1 MIIRRSSTDRNM
13 CSYMKMHGLAK
24 RLPNSRFR
32 MRMQMIP
39 QCESID
45 TSTSIVNNSVPL
57 RNFQQEYIHSS
68 ADHLNNDRH
77 IKVISRNLKISQN
90 SILWWLLLIILYTS
104 VVAVVKGQELS
115 QLFLG
120 SYPSQSRFLNFAG
133 KSQRDIVVRL
143 TKNLTEDTPVG
154 TLIATFRAEDKD
166 SMTHNLTFR
175 INRQTDPK
183 RQFSID
189 QSGSLCVAQRLDR
202 EEIPKYNL
210 VVEAFDSAGNVGF
223 QTIEIYVQD
232 VNDNA
237 PVPYTIPN
245 PCVFMENTDPTM
257 QPTCEIRAYDP
268 DTIENGPPFMMK
280 LASDF
285 KFGAYLN
292 VVYNKNGDNGNGSMT
307 VTAKQRL
314 DREAEFP
321 GKQLEIPIIL
331 KDSGG
336 LQSERS
342 VYIIIGDENDSPM
355 RDGEMTI
362 FVNSYLGHLGKTV
375 IGRVYVE
382 DKDDWDLPDKVFS
395 WAAGKSLPGFSLAI
409 NGEITMDAN
418 MPPRTYQ
425 MIANVV
431 DKRRN
436 EKAQGVVNVIIKKVP
451 AAAFENQG
459 AIRIM
464 LSPNGLHSPD
474 SFIRIDSTGSSPMSR
489 FVNKMNEY
497 LDGNSEL
504 DVFSIKQDQMVL
516 QNYAPTVLDVRFSAH
531 GTPYKSPILLNGL
544 IAQYRSELEHAIGAT
559 IVSAG
564 IDMCK
569 FTVCDKGCQTVH
581 HANEEG
587 IVVSANQ
594 TVVVGVNAWSN
605 DTCICPIFTPPS
617 SCQPNLCLNSG
628 VCHNTYPGFFCECRN
643 NFLKGLRCQGTTRS
657 FDGEGFAWFK
667 PVPACT
673 SLNIS
678 LQFLTRQ
685 ANGLLLYNGPMG
697 RDNNT
702 DYKDYVIIRLVGG
715 RIQADFM
722 FNGIVANPIQI
733 PGSDTLNDGKWHT
746 VTLSQDGKIIELVID
761 NCYTI
766 VPIGTGDKI
775 IRIDDSSCRRVK
787 ITADDDERLNV
798 VTPLQIGGVAPLS
811 GNDRYPGIVTA
822 FAMNFKGC
830 IRDLVVN
837 NELYDLGV
845 PDYAS
850 EEHSQIGCQLTDG
863 ACGLN
868 DISGPY
874 CIHGECISDLVS
886 NVPKCL
892 CDPGYGGDRCDSL
905 FKWVEFGPGSFVEY
919 DVKVGLE
926 DKTTNV
932 DLLFL
937 PGKANAGTGELGF
950 ASAGEKYISTSIENY
965 SPTAKFDFSSS
976 PGATVSGTSVELQL
990 TDLHL
995 QDNISYWMQLSRNPF
1010 RASLSI
1016 DGVYHNV
1023 LPLNPLK
1030 IPYQIDINE
1039 LFLGALNVQSAK
1051 GFRGCVG
1058 TFRWQHIN
1066 LPLMKSDELSSDDHS
1081 QSDSDS
1087 IISVKQSKG
1096 VENGCSQRKTCAN
1109 VGFAYCGGSFVCVDF
1124 WKGPFCTCPE
1134 GAQVLLGVN
1143 GELIGCGETLAVS
1156 SLGISSPA
1164 IILILICLILLI
1176 MMVLLM
1182 IVYTRRHTPPFEPV
1196 RPEELNRD
1204 NLRPYDIEGGG
1215 EADNDQYNI
1224 TNLRKPVMPIEENG
1238 INGYAQ
1244 PVYPMQRSPI
1254 DDKLNN
1260 RIKNLEADPDATAPY
1275 DELRIYD
1282 DEGDNISR
1290 ITLESLESNDDAIP
1304 SGNLDQEIEK
1314 WGPRFNNLAD
1324 IYGKREK

>member
-1 MIIRRSSTDRNM
+1 MEIRDRFA
-13 CSYMKMHGLAK
+13 S
-24 RLPNSRFR
+24 RLG
-32 MRMQMIP
+32 
-39 QCESID
+39 D
-45 TSTSIVNNSVPL
+45 
-57 RNFQQEYIHSS
+57 
-68 ADHLNNDRH
+68 
-77 IKVISRNLKISQN
+77 
-90 SILWWLLLIILYTS
+90 
-104 VVAVVKGQELS
+104 
-115 QLFLG
+115 
-120 SYPSQSRFLNFAG
+120 G
-133 KSQRDIVVRL
+133 K
-143 TKNLTEDTPVG
+143 K
-154 TLIATFRAEDKD
+154 
-166 SMTHNLTFR
+166 FR

-189 QSGSLCVAQRLDR
+189 QSGSLRVAQRLDR

-237 PVPYTIPN
+237 PVPYTVPS
-245 PCVFMENTDPTM
+245 PCVFMENTDPAM
-257 QPTCEIRAYDP
+257 QPICEIRAYDL
-268 DTIENGPPFMMK
+268 DTMENGPPFLMK

-292 VVYNKNGDNGNGSMT
+292 VVYKKSGDNGNGSMI
-307 VTAKQRL
+307 VTAKQRF

-362 FVNSYLGHLGKTV
+362 FVNSYLGHLEKTI

-395 WAAGKSLPGFSLAI
+395 WAPGKSLPGFNLAA
-409 NGEITMDAN
+409 NGEITMDAD

-425 MIANVV
+425 LTANVV

-436 EKAQGVVNVIIKKVP
+436 EKAQGVVNVIIKIVP
-451 AAAFENQG
+451 VAAFENQ
-459 AIRIM
+459 
-464 LSPNGLHSPD
+464 
-474 SFIRIDSTGSSPMSR
+474 
-489 FVNKMNEY
+489 
-497 LDGNSEL
+497 
-504 DVFSIKQDQMVL
+504 QDQAVL
-516 QNYAPTVLDVRFSAH
+516 QNYAPAVLDVRFSAH
-531 GTPYKSPILLNGL
+531 GNPYKSPVLLNGL
-544 IAQYRSELEHAIGAT
+544 IAQYRNELEEAIGAT

-581 HANEEG
+581 HANEQG
-587 IVVSANQ
+587 VVVAANQ

-605 DTCICPIFTPPS
+605 DTCVCPVFTPPS
-617 SCQPNLCLNSG
+617 SCQANLCLNSG

-643 NFLKGLRCQGTTRS
+643 NALKGLRCQGTTRS
-657 FDGEGFAWFK
+657 FDGQGFAWFK

-685 ANGLLLYNGPMG
+685 PDGLLLYNGPMG
-697 RDNNT
+697 DNNT
-702 DYKDYVIIRLVGG
+702 FGQADYKDYVVIRLVGG
-715 RIQADFM
+715 RIQADLM
-722 FNGIVANPIQI
+722 FNGVVANPVQI
-733 PGSDTLNDGKWHT
+733 SGSDALNDGKWHI
-746 VTLSQDGKIIELVID
+746 VTLYQDGKLIELVID
-761 NCYTI
+761 NCYT
-766 VPIGTGDKI
+766 VMPIEAANKI
-775 IRIDDSSCRRVK
+775 IGIDDSSCRRVK
-787 ITADDDERLNV
+787 VTADDDERLNV
-798 VTPLQIGGVAPLS
+798 VAPLQVGGVAPLS
-811 GNDRYPGIVTA
+811 GNDRYPGVVTA
-822 FAMNFKGC
+822 FAMHFEGC
-830 IRDLVVN
+830 MRDLVVN
-837 NELYDLGV
+837 NEVYDLGV
-845 PDYAS
+845 PDYVS
-850 EEHSQIGCQLTDG
+850 EEHSQIDCQLTEA

-868 DISGPY
+868 DISEPY
-874 CIHGECISDLVS
+874 CS

-892 CDPGYGGDRCDSL
+892 CDPGYGGDRCDTP
-905 FKWVEFGPGSFVEY
+905 FTWVEFGPGSFVEY

-932 DLLFL
+932 DVLFL
-937 PGKANAGTGELGF
+937 PGKASAGTGELGF
-950 ASAGEKYISTSIENY
+950 AGAGEKYISTSLENY
-965 SPTAKFDFSSS
+965 SPAAKFDFSSAAS
-976 PGATVSGTSVELQL
+976 NTPVELQL
-990 TDLHL
+990 NNLHL
-995 QDNISYWMQLSRNPF
+995 QDNTSYWMQFSRSPV

-1016 DGVYHNV
+1016 DGVYHGV

-1039 LFLGALNVQSAK
+1039 LLLGALNVQGAK
-1051 GFRGCVG
+1051 GFRGCIG
-1058 TFRWQHIN
+1058 SFRWQHIN
-1066 LPLMKSDELSSDDHS
+1066 LPLMKDRDSSSSHS
-1081 QSDSDS
+1081 GSGSDS
-1087 IISVKQSKG
+1087 IISIKQSKG
-1096 VENGCSQRKTCAN
+1096 VQSGCSQRKTCAN
-1109 VGFAYCGGSFVCVDF
+1109 VGFAYCGGSFVCTDF

-1143 GELIGCGETLAVS
+1143 GELVGCGETLAVS
-1156 SLGISSPA
+1156 SLV
-1164 IILILICLILLI
+1164 
-1176 MMVLLM
+1176 MVLLM
-1182 IVYTRRHTPPFEPV
+1182 VVYTRRHTPPFEPV

-1204 NLRPYDIEGGG
+1204 NLRPYDVEGGG

-1244 PVYPMQRSPI
+1244 PVYPMQRAPI
-1254 DDKLNN
+1254 DDKLNS
-1260 RIKNLEADPDATAPY
+1260 RIKNLEADPDATAP
-1275 DELRIYD
+1275 
-1282 DEGDNISR
+1282 
-1290 ITLESLESNDDAIP
+1290 ITLESLESADDATA